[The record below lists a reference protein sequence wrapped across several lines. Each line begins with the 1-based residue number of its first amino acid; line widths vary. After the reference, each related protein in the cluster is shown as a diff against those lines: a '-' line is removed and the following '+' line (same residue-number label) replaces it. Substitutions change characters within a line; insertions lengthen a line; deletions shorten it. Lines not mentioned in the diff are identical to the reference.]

1 MADALLW
8 LQAPLALNKS
18 KLLMNANNVAPST
31 DVSVEGFRAFSV

>member
-18 KLLMNANNVAPST
+18 KTNLLSMPST
-31 DVSVEGFRAFSV
+31 CFGCGFEAQAFL